1 MFIQILGE
9 ICAAKF
15 KEDQQWYRAK
25 VEKVAGPSIHVLYID
40 YGNRDIVTADE
51 CANLPPTFKND
62 RPYAKEYGFALV
74 KLPKLPE
81 YQEDSIAVVRDEFI
95 NKTININEEYTYDN
109 LTHITVKDADKKED
123 LVKKLVEEGFLLVE
137 RRRERYL
144 QKLVILV
151 VFIDKLYIKSFHVF
165 YYLVDRVHRGSRKG

>member
-1 MFIQILGE
+1 MFKWLSNNIHVCLINNILGE
-9 ICAAKF
+9 TCAAKF

-25 VEKVAGPSIHVLYID
+25 VEKVAGPSVHVLYID
-40 YGNRDIVTADE
+40 YGNRDIVTAEE
-51 CANLPPTFKND
+51 CANLPQTFKND

-144 QKLVILV
+144 QKLVIEIILIN
-151 VFIDKLYIKSFHVF
+151 FLF
-165 YYLVDRVHRGSRKG
+165 Y

>member
-1 MFIQILGE
+1 MIVGE
-9 ICAAKF
+9 VCAAKF

-25 VEKVAGPSIHVLYID
+25 VEKVAGPNIHVLYID
-40 YGNRDIVTADE
+40 YGNRDIITAND
-51 CANLPPTFKND
+51 CASLPQSFKTD

-81 YQEDSIAVVRDEFI
+81 YQEDSILVVRDEFI

-109 LTHITVKDADKKED
+109 VTHITIKDADKKED
-123 LVKKLVEEGFLLVE
+123 PVKKLVEEGFLLVD

-144 QKLVILV
+144 QKLVIYIRE
-151 VFIDKLYIKSFHVF
+151 FHIFMYAYLYNIYF
-165 YYLVDRVHRGSRKG
+165 LVDRVH

>member
-1 MFIQILGE
+1 M
-9 ICAAKF
+9 
-15 KEDQQWYRAK
+15 
-25 VEKVAGPSIHVLYID
+25 YID

-144 QKLVILV
+144 QKLVILL

>member
-1 MFIQILGE
+1 M
-9 ICAAKF
+9 CAAKL

-25 VEKVAGPSIHVLYID
+25 VEKVAGSSIHVLFID
-40 YGNRDIVTADE
+40 YGNRDIVIAEE

-74 KLPKLPE
+74 KLPQWPE
-81 YQEDSIAVVRDEFI
+81 YQEDSIAFVRDEFI
-95 NKTININEEYTYDN
+95 NRRISINEEYTYDN

-137 RRRERYL
+137 RRCERYL
-144 QKLVILV
+144 KNKVIEII
-151 VFIDKLYIKSFHVF
+151 FIDQFFLY
-165 YYLVDRVHRGSRKG
+165 